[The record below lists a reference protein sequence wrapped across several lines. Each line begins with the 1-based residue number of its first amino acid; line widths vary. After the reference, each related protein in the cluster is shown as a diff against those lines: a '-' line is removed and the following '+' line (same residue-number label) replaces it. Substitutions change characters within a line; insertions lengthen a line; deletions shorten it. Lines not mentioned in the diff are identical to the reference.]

1 MAKLH
6 EYIGGL
12 FSSITNAR
20 VMSDLQT
27 IKVAEE
33 YAKHNLLSTFSV
45 PRMRID
51 EIEMTIPVAISD
63 VEEKV
68 VKSKIQPI
76 DGTKLGAIVQK
87 EISANINP
95 SAISPQIL
103 TQIQTDITKRSQLLE
118 QSLKE
123 SRGKEAL
130 NDYVKD
136 VTESWVKTLKSNR
149 IDATNVMS
157 QDKLEKLLDAVL
169 QREVKVTEER
179 QLGDLNVIVEGHKLK
194 EQKPESIMYIKVKI
208 SEEGME
214 WNRTENNDGNVDS
227 KLIPE

>member
-63 VEEKV
+63 VEERV

-76 DGTKLGAIVQK
+76 DGTKLGAIVHK
-87 EISANINP
+87 ELSANLNV
-95 SAISPQIL
+95 SAIAPQVL
-103 TQIQTDITKRSQLLE
+103 TQIQTDITKRTQLLE

-123 SRGKEAL
+123 SKGKEAL
-130 NDYVKD
+130 NDYIKEITDSVLKI
-136 VTESWVKTLKSNR
+136 LKSNR
-149 IDATNVMS
+149 IDTTNTIS
-157 QDKLEKLLDAVL
+157 QDKIEKLLDAIL
-169 QREVKVTEER
+169 QREVKVSEER
-179 QLGDLNVIVEGHKLK
+179 QIGDLNVIVEGYKLK

-214 WNRTENNDGNVDS
+214 WNRTENKSGEVNS
-227 KLIPE
+227 TLIPE

>member
-136 VTESWVKTLKSNR
+136 ITESFLRTLKSNR

>member
-63 VEEKV
+63 VEERV
-68 VKSKIQPI
+68 IKSKIQPI
-76 DGTKLGAIVQK
+76 DGIKLGTIVHK
-87 EISANINP
+87 ELSANINI
-95 SAISPQIL
+95 SAISPPIL

-118 QSLKE
+118 QSAKE
-123 SRGKEAL
+123 SKGKEVL
-130 NDYVKD
+130 NDYIKD
-136 VTESWVKTLKSNR
+136 ITESFLRTLKSNR
-149 IDATNVMS
+149 IDATNVIS
-157 QDKLEKLLDAVL
+157 QDKLEKLLDTIL
-169 QREVKVTEER
+169 QREVKITEER
-179 QLGDLNVIVEGHKLK
+179 QIGDLNVIVEGHKLR
-194 EQKPESIMYIKVKI
+194 EQKPETIMYIKMKI

-214 WNRTENNDGNVDS
+214 WNRTENNDGKIDS